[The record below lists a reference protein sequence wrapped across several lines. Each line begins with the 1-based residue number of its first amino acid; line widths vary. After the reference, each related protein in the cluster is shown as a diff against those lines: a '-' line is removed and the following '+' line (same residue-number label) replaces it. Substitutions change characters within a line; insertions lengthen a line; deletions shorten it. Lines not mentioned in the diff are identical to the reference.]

1 MKTGYKDAT
10 KSKVK
15 PNAVKGYAVGIMSE
29 HKPTFSLTTKELPE
43 IANWKVG
50 ETYEI
55 ELKVKQVS
63 LSQDNYDGN
72 NATCASFEIQDATA
86 KEDE

>member
-15 PNAVKGYAVGIMSE
+15 LNAVKGYAVGTMGE
-29 HKPTFSLTTKELPE
+29 YKPTLSLTTKELPE

-55 ELKVKQVS
+55 VLKVKQTS
-63 LSQDNYDGN
+63 LSQDEYDG
-72 NATCASFEIQDATA
+72 TKKTRASFEIQNASVEE
-86 KEDE
+86 KE